1 MYDAPKVILGII
13 VFLLLFTSPLW
24 INIFGGQA
32 SVKPDIQLPDDSKEC
47 IYPTDF
53 MKTNHM
59 DLLNE
64 WRDKV
69 VRENQRFLVKNGK
82 FVDFRGKKMEMSL
95 SHTCMKC
102 HNNKSQFCD
111 QCHNYLKV
119 NPYCWDCHVAPKE
132 VKK

>member
-1 MYDAPKVILGII
+1 MYDSPKVILGII

-24 INIFGGQA
+24 VNIFSGQA
-32 SVKPDIQLPDDSKEC
+32 TDKLIIQ
-47 IYPTDF
+47 YPTDTKECVYPTDY
-53 MKTNHM
+53 MKTEHM
-59 DLLNE
+59 DVLDE

-69 VRENQRFLVKNGK
+69 VREDQRFLLRNGK
-82 FVDFRGKKMEMSL
+82 FVEFRGKKMEMSL

-111 QCHNYLKV
+111 QCHNYLSV

-132 VKK
+132 VLK